1 MAIPKWI
8 SDLAGKT
15 ASVATK
21 GYKVANGPTINF
33 DDPTY
38 AELYDKYITGKLE
51 EAEASAVDEIEYL
64 RDVANQATAKLISAM
79 QNKLAADDKKKEPA
93 AKEPAAAET
102 PKLETPDKNE
112 NAAPAT
118 KEKVVHKDDRLPE
131 PGSSKWREVRYNE
144 RLDAWQGI
152 STERKVQN
160 FRTEDEAIDGIR
172 DM

>member
-1 MAIPKWI
+1 MPIPKWI

-38 AELYDKYITGKLE
+38 AELYDKYITGQLA

-64 RDVANQATAKLISAM
+64 RDVANQATAKLIFAM

-93 AKEPAAAET
+93 VEKT
-102 PKLETPDKNE
+102 PKLEDPAKNE
-112 NAAPAT
+112 NATP
-118 KEKVVHKDDRLPE
+118 KDVSKVKDSRLPE
-131 PGSSKWREVRYNE
+131 PGVSSWKEVRFNE
-144 RLDAWQGI
+144 RLDCH
-152 STERKVQN
+152 
-160 FRTEDEAIDGIR
+160 
-172 DM
+172 